1 MSHPSFFAGQYGDE
15 ELYRKLGEL
24 GSRINAAY
32 QAGNMQMLTQL
43 QLLYETLEIELQERA
58 IAKQEQKSS
67 SIVIETDPDMRK
79 LNEQEQAGGNSGRTK
94 GR

>member
-24 GSRINAAY
+24 GSRMNAAY
-32 QAGNMQMLTQL
+32 QSGNMQMLEQL
-43 QLLYETLEIELQERA
+43 QLLYETLELELQERA

-67 SIVIETDPDMRK
+67 SIVVETDPDMRK
-79 LNEQEQAGGNSGRTK
+79 LNEQEQAGQGGSRSK